1 MMVMMMI
8 IVDDDH
14 GDEGYDGDDDGYDA
28 RPGHQDDVDDDQN
41 MEDNA
46 KKED

>member
-1 MMVMMMI
+1 MEMDDDC
-8 IVDDDH
+8 DDDH
-14 GDEGYDGDDDGYDA
+14 YHRKYGEDGYDT
-28 RPGHQDDVDDDQN
+28 RRGHQDDVDDDQN